1 MYYNQLWRKNNW
13 FFFSKI
19 IIMNAQMYNATDDQ
33 TVIRISQEVLS
44 LYGEEQLREEREQ
57 TMSKN

>member
-1 MYYNQLWRKNNW
+1 
-13 FFFSKI
+13 
-19 IIMNAQMYNATDDQ
+19 MNAQMYNATDDQ